1 MNLLEM
7 LVMIISYFI
16 CMCGLYIIINIFS
29 NLNNINTEE
38 YLTWKYKHNC
48 VQDSTLYFSGTHYKG
63 NK

>member
-7 LVMIISYFI
+7 LVMLISYFI
-16 CMCGLYIIINIFS
+16 CICGLYIIINIFS

-38 YLTWKYKHNC
+38 YLAWKYRHNC
-48 VQDSTLYFSGTHYKG
+48 VQDSTLYFSGVHYKG